1 MNSLQMRELKRKR
14 RKEKII
20 NVNMGGTNT
29 DVWIVVVRE
38 VANIN
43 MIKGLV
49 KYAVDQQYVNM
60 VKIRISVKSAGAL
73 KYVIME
79 E

>member
-1 MNSLQMRELKRKR
+1 MMELRR
-14 RKEKII
+14 RKGKII
-20 NVNMGGTNT
+20 NVNMGGINI

-43 MIKGLV
+43 TIKDAV
-49 KYAVDQQYVNM
+49 KYVVDQPYVNM
-60 VKIRISVKSAGAL
+60 VKIKISVRSAGGL
-73 KYVIME
+73 KYVNME